1 MNILI
6 APNSFRGSLNAFEVA
21 DIIGN
26 AFEAANPNFQ
36 IQKIPVA
43 DGGDFTGDI
52 LLKSKGGEWKTI
64 TVLDALGKPIEAR
77 LGITKDKVGIIEVSE
92 ASGTRRIGRKEL
104 NPLITTTF
112 GTGQLI
118 KAALDEG
125 CQKIIVGLGG
135 SATVDGGV
143 GLLQA
148 LGVIFLDKDGE
159 AIGFGGGELH
169 KIESINRN
177 GLDSRIRR
185 TEIIV
190 PCDVNNYLLGERG
203 TVETFAEQKGA
214 TSEMM
219 EILEEGI
226 TQYALKIWETFR
238 KDIVNMK
245 FAGAA
250 GGTAGGMKA
259 FLGAKLVQGSR
270 FVLDELGFDLA
281 LKRADLVITA
291 EGKLDFQTFGGKAP
305 YEVAIRARRF
315 DKPII
320 AIAGQVPL
328 REVDAFDAVFAIM
341 NKPMTLDMA
350 IENTAILL
358 ETSATQLAKFYGK
371 ITQPKPK
378 QKPIEQLLILNL
390 DAFGADEETLEQ
402 VAFTLSSIKRQQ
414 IPILFYSRRTKLEI
428 LWICEQL
435 AIFQPFVAENG
446 GALYVPKGYLKLEL
460 DGFVEEEKIM
470 ELPFGTTKAFIENI
484 TDKLAMISGMKSLK
498 QSDISPLDVAD
509 VLDIEIREAERIMDR
524 KYSQLILKAEQK
536 TPINDTFKQL
546 LQQQGLSILESEN
559 DFSIGHFNIFKP
571 IQYWVELLK
580 DKYPEI
586 EIFAIGNDKNDAPIF
601 KLANQAFLLKK
612 EGEWEQVHAD
622 NLNMINA
629 GNAKGLKI
637 CLSDLGINN

>member
-6 APNSFRGSLNAFEVA
+6 APNSFRGSLDAFQVA

-26 AFEAANPNFQ
+26 AFEEANPNFQ
-36 IQKIPVA
+36 IQKVPIA

-52 LLKSKGGEWKTI
+52 LLKSKGGEWKKI
-64 TVLDALGKPIEAR
+64 TVLNALGKPIKAR
-77 LGITKDKVGIIEVSE
+77 LGITKDKVGIVELSE
-92 ASGTRRIGRKEL
+92 ASGTRRIGKEGL
-104 NPLITTTF
+104 NPLITTTY

-125 CQKIIVGLGG
+125 CEKIIVGLGG

-148 LGVIFLDKDGE
+148 LGVVFLDKDGE
-159 AIGFGGGELH
+159 PIGFGGGELH

-177 GLDSRIRR
+177 GLDSRIRQ

-214 TSEMM
+214 TPEMM
-219 EILEEGI
+219 EILEEGM
-226 TQYALKIWETFR
+226 TQYALKVWEEFR
-238 KDIVNMK
+238 KDIVNLK

-259 FLGAKLVQGSR
+259 FLGAKLLQGSR
-270 FVLDELGFDLA
+270 FVLDELNFDEA

-305 YEVAIRARRF
+305 YEVSIRAKRF
-315 DKPII
+315 KKSII

-328 REVDAFDAVFAIM
+328 REVEAFDAVFSIM
-341 NKPMTLDMA
+341 NKPMTIGMA
-350 IENTAILL
+350 IENAEALLHTTALQI
-358 ETSATQLAKFYGK
+358 AKLYSK

-378 QKPIEQLLILNL
+378 QKAIEKLLILNL
-390 DAFGADEETLEQ
+390 DAFDVDEETLEA
-402 VAFTLSSIKRQQ
+402 VAFTLLPLKRQQ
-414 IPILFYSRRTKLEI
+414 IPMLLYSRKTKSEI
-428 LWICEQL
+428 LNICEQL

-460 DGFVEEEKIM
+460 DGFSENDKTM
-470 ELPFGTTKAFIENI
+470 ELPFGTTKDFIENI
-484 TDKLAMISGMKSLK
+484 TEKLAMISGMKSLK
-498 QSDISPLDVAD
+498 MTDITPLDVAD
-509 VLDIEIREAERIMDR
+509 ILEIEIKEAERMMDR
-524 KYSQLILKAEQK
+524 KYSQQILKAEQK

-546 LQQQGLSILESEN
+546 LNQQGLSILETEH
-559 DFSIGHFNIFKP
+559 DFSIGHFNIEKP
-571 IQYWVELLK
+571 VQYWIELLK
-580 DKYPEI
+580 NKYPEI
-586 EIFAIGNDKNDAPIF
+586 ETFAIGNDAIDAPIF
-601 KLANQAFLLKK
+601 KLVNQAFLLKK
-612 EGEWEQVHAD
+612 EKEWEQVHAD

-629 GNAKGLKI
+629 GNAKGLKV
-637 CLSDLGINN
+637 CLSELKINN